1 MSPDKYFYGILL
13 GLMSRFS
20 DLYTE
25 KTPDLETLDGYN
37 PEARDGDNDGI
48 IQEGTPFERP
58 ASVKTTRKRTK

>member
-1 MSPDKYFYGILL
+1 
-13 GLMSRFS
+13 MSRFS

-25 KTPDLETLDGYN
+25 QTPDLETLDGYN

-58 ASVKTTRKRTK
+58 ASSKATRKKSK

>member
-1 MSPDKYFYGILL
+1 
-13 GLMSRFS
+13 MSRFS

-48 IQEGTPFERP
+48 VQEGTPFERP
-58 ASVKTTRKRTK
+58 APVKAITKKRGK